1 MTFFARSSDW
11 TRAHK
16 DAAEATPFAGGSQH
30 YFAFLSYSHQDQPL
44 ADWLENQLEK
54 FRVPRHLVG
63 RITDYGAVPRKL
75 TPIFRDLKELPASDD
90 LGTEIKAALLASRF
104 LIVLCSPGAARSR
117 WANAEVEVF
126 KRAHPDGGVFAAIL
140 SGEPFASDMP
150 GREDEECLPHA
161 LRFKYDRRGRP
172 TAKRAEPLAAD
183 LRDPGEARRLGFLKL
198 VAGMLGVG
206 LDDLVRRDEIR
217 RQRRL
222 AAVTAASIAGMVVTS
237 GLAVT
242 AVTARDEA
250 RDQRREAESL
260 VGFMLGDLK
269 GKLEPIGRLDA
280 LDGVGARVLEYYH
293 KQDTAELSDAALL
306 QRSKALTLMADVA
319 NSRGDLDGALRLF
332 HEAMAGTAEAIR
344 RDPKDP
350 QRLFDHAQNVF
361 WTADIA
367 LRRGDFEGAERAFRE
382 YKSLATQMVAL
393 DPDNMKWR
401 METQYADANL
411 GILLLNQRRFAD
423 SALQFAN
430 ALRTIEAIATA
441 DPGNSDYQK
450 SLAESLAWLAD
461 ARSSQGRIDEATSLR
476 ERDVTLLER
485 LFKQSGGDVDYGQ
498 MLVPAHRALARLYF
512 VRGRLDPAIA
522 QVREAVAHSQ
532 QLIDVEPTNS
542 QWLDFSANARLDL
555 ARYLLGSR
563 HSAEAEVQTGAACG
577 LAGQLVAKDG
587 SVAQWRALQRDCLA
601 TQVMLALATGDDARA
616 AALGSQ
622 AVAAANGVKTSD
634 PIEDGYNLAKALRLA
649 GDANQG
655 LGNSATARAD
665 WARALAAIPRTT
677 SERPYEMSERRLILQ
692 RLGRSNELKE
702 LQGKLSA
709 MGYRE
714 AELGIK
720 LRMIRRNGWADRRT
734 QSWNRSIS

>member
-1 MTFFARSSDW
+1 MTFFARSSEW

-44 ADWLENQLEK
+44 ADWLEDQLEK

-90 LGTEIKAALLASRF
+90 LGTEIRAALLASRF
-104 LIVLCSPGAARSR
+104 LVVLCSPDAARSR
-117 WANAEVEVF
+117 WANAEIEAF
-126 KRAHPDGGVFAAIL
+126 KRAHPDGGIFAAIL
-140 SGEPFASDMP
+140 SGEPFASDIP
-150 GREDEECLPHA
+150 GREEEECLPQA
-161 LRFKYDRRGRP
+161 LRLKYDRRGRP

-183 LRDPGEARRLGFLKL
+183 LREPGEARRLGFLKL

-206 LDDLVRRDEIR
+206 LDDLVRRDDIR

-242 AVTARDEA
+242 AITARDQA

-293 KQDTAELSDAALL
+293 KQDTADLPDAALL
-306 QRSKALTLMADVA
+306 QRSRALTLMADVA

-344 RDPKDP
+344 RNPKDP

-367 LRRGDFEGAERAFRE
+367 LRRGDSQGAERAFRE
-382 YKSLATQMVAL
+382 YKTLATKMVAL

-411 GILLLNQRRFAD
+411 GILLFNQRRFGD
-423 SALQFAN
+423 SAVQFEN
-430 ALRTIEAIATA
+430 ALKTIEAISTA

-461 ARSSQGRIDEATSLR
+461 AKANQGRIDEATALR
-476 ERDVTLLER
+476 ERDVALLER
-485 LFKQSGGDVDYGQ
+485 LFAQSGGDVDFGQ
-498 MLVPAHRALARLYF
+498 MLIPAHRTLARLYSM
-512 VRGRLDPAIA
+512 RGRLQPAIA
-522 QVREAVAHSQ
+522 QVREAIVHSQ
-532 QLIDVEPTNS
+532 KLLDVEGTNS
-542 QWLDFSANARLDL
+542 QWLDYSANARLDL
-555 ARYLLGSR
+555 AQYFILSGRNAD
-563 HSAEAEVQTGAACG
+563 AEKETATACG
-577 LAGQLVAKDG
+577 LARQLVAKDG
-587 SVAQWRALQRDCLA
+587 SVAQWRALQRDCLM
-601 TQVMLALATGDDARA
+601 TRVQLALA
-616 AALGSQ
+616 S
-622 AVAAANGVKTSD
+622 
-634 PIEDGYNLAKALRLA
+634 EDGAQALSLSGQAIDMATRVKSTDPVEDRYALAKTLRLA
-649 GDANQG
+649 GDADRAA
-655 LGNSATARAD
+655 GNAASARNH
-665 WARALAAIPRTT
+665 WARALAAIPGTV
-677 SERPYEMSERRLILQ
+677 SERPAELNERRLILE
-692 RLGRSNELKE
+692 RLGQAKEMRQLEERLAAMRYGSAISPNEG
-702 LQGKLSA
+702 QGGK
-709 MGYRE
+709 R
-714 AELGIK
+714 
-720 LRMIRRNGWADRRT
+720 
-734 QSWNRSIS
+734 

>member
-1 MTFFARSSDW
+1 MMVKGLTLIAGAAMTFFARSSEW

-16 DAAEATPFAGGSQH
+16 DASEATPFAGGSQH
-30 YFAFLSYSHQDQPL
+30 YFAFLSYSHQDRAL
-44 ADWLENQLEK
+44 ADWLQDQLEK

-90 LGTEIKAALLASRF
+90 LGSEIKAALLASRF
-104 LIVLCSPGAARSR
+104 LVVLCSPDAARSR
-117 WANAEVEVF
+117 WANAEIEAF
-126 KRAHPDGGVFAAIL
+126 KRVHPDGGIFAAIL

-150 GREDEECLPHA
+150 GREEEECLPQA
-161 LRFKYDRRGRP
+161 LRLKYDRRGRP

-183 LRDPGEARRLGFLKL
+183 LREPGEARRLGFLKL

-206 LDDLVRRDEIR
+206 LDDLVRRDDIR

-237 GLAVT
+237 GLAAT
-242 AVTARDEA
+242 AITARDEA
-250 RDQRREAESL
+250 RDQRRQAESL
-260 VGFMLGDLK
+260 VGYMLGDLK

-280 LDGVGARVLEYYH
+280 LDGVGGRVLEYYH
-293 KQDTAELSDAALL
+293 QQDTADLPDSALL

-367 LRRGDFEGAERAFRE
+367 LRRGDSQRAERAFRE

-411 GILLLNQRRFAD
+411 GILLFNQRRFAD
-423 SALQFAN
+423 AASQFEN
-430 ALRTIEAIATA
+430 ALRTIQAIATA
-441 DPGNSDYQK
+441 DPGSSDYQK

-461 ARSSQGRIDEATSLR
+461 AKFSQGRIEEATTLR
-476 ERDVTLLER
+476 ERDVALLER
-485 LFKQSGGDVDYGQ
+485 LFKQSRGDVDYGK

-512 VRGRLDPAIA
+512 VRGSIGPAIA
-522 QVREAVAHSQ
+522 QVREAVGHSQ
-532 QLIDVEPTNS
+532 QLLSVERTNS
-542 QWLDFSANARLDL
+542 EWLDYSANARLDL
-555 ARYLLGSR
+555 ARYLLESGL
-563 HSAEAEVQTGAACG
+563 SAEAESEAAAACG
-577 LAGQLVAKDG
+577 LARQLLAKDG
-587 SVAQWRALQRDCLA
+587 SVAQWRALQRDCLV
-601 TQVMLALATGDDARA
+601 TQVMLALGSNDASRA
-616 AALGSQ
+616 AALSNE
-622 AVAAANGVKTSD
+622 AVATANAVKTSD
-634 PIEDGYNLAKALRLA
+634 PIEDGLGLAKALRLA
-649 GDANQG
+649 GNVNQR
-655 LGNSATARAD
+655 LGNSAAARAE
-665 WARALAAIPRTT
+665 WTRALTAIPRTA
-677 SERPYEMSERRLILQ
+677 SERPSEMSERRLIL
-692 RLGRSNELKE
+692 RCLGRADEAKALKI
-702 LQGKLSA
+702 KLDA

-714 AELGIK
+714 SGLEI
-720 LRMIRRNGWADRRT
+720 I
-734 QSWNRSIS
+734 

>member
-1 MTFFARSSDW
+1 MTFFARSSEW

-16 DAAEATPFAGGSQH
+16 DASEATPFAGGSQH

-44 ADWLENQLEK
+44 ADWLEDQLEK

-90 LGTEIKAALLASRF
+90 LGTEIKAALSASRF
-104 LIVLCSPGAARSR
+104 LVVLCSPGAARSR
-117 WANAEVEVF
+117 WANAEIEAF
-126 KRAHPDGGVFAAIL
+126 KRAHPEGGVFAAIL
-140 SGEPFASDMP
+140 SGEPFASDTP
-150 GREDEECLPHA
+150 GREEEECLPHA

-183 LRDPGEARRLGFLKL
+183 LREPGEARRLGFLKL

-242 AVTARDEA
+242 AITARDEA

-280 LDGVGARVLEYYH
+280 LDGVGSRVLEYYH
-293 KQDTAELSDAALL
+293 KQDTADLPDAALL

-367 LRRGDFEGAERAFRE
+367 LRRGDSRGAERAFRQ
-382 YKSLATQMVAL
+382 YKTLATQMVAL
-393 DPDNMKWR
+393 EPDNMKWR

-411 GILLLNQRRFAD
+411 GILLFNQRRFED
-423 SALQFAN
+423 SAAQFEN
-430 ALRTIEAIATA
+430 ALKTIEAIATA

-461 ARSSQGRIDEATSLR
+461 AKSSQGRISEATALR
-476 ERDVTLLER
+476 ERDVALLER

-498 MLVPAHRALARLYF
+498 MLVPAHTALARLYF
-512 VRGRLDPAIA
+512 VRGRLEPAIA

-532 QLIDVEPTNS
+532 QLLDIERTNS

-555 ARYLLGSR
+555 ARYYLGAGRSAD
-563 HSAEAEVQTGAACG
+563 AEAETDAACG
-577 LAGQLVAKDG
+577 LARQLVAKDRG
-587 SVAQWRALQRDCLA
+587 VAQWRALQRDCVV
-601 TQVMLALATGDDARA
+601 TQLLLALASGDFARA
-616 AALGSQ
+616 GALSTQ
-622 AVAAANGVKTSD
+622 AVAAAGGVKTSD
-634 PIEDGYNLAKALRLA
+634 PIEDGYGLAKALRLA
-649 GDANQG
+649 GDSNQR
-655 LGNSATARAD
+655 LGNAAAARAD
-665 WARALAAIPRTT
+665 WTRALAAIPRTT
-677 SERPYEMSERRLILQ
+677 SERPSEMSERRSILQ
-692 RLGRSNELKE
+692 RLGRSNEARD
-702 LQGKLSA
+702 LQSKLAS

-714 AELGIK
+714 PGLEI
-720 LRMIRRNGWADRRT
+720 I
-734 QSWNRSIS
+734 

>member
-1 MTFFARSSDW
+1 MTFFARSSEW

-44 ADWLENQLEK
+44 ADWLEDQLEK

-90 LGTEIKAALLASRF
+90 LGTEIKAALGASRF
-104 LIVLCSPGAARSR
+104 LVVLCSPGAARSR
-117 WANAEVEVF
+117 WANAEIEAF
-126 KRAHPDGGVFAAIL
+126 KRAHPEGGVFAAIL
-140 SGEPFASDMP
+140 SGEPFASDIA
-150 GREDEECLPHA
+150 GREEEECLPPA
-161 LRFKYDRRGRP
+161 LRLKYDRRGRP
-172 TAKRAEPLAAD
+172 TTKRAEPLAAD
-183 LRDPGEARRLGFLKL
+183 LREPGEARRLGFLKL

-206 LDDLVRRDEIR
+206 LDDLVRRDDIR

-222 AAVTAASIAGMVVTS
+222 AAVTAASIVGMVVTS

-242 AVTARDEA
+242 AITARDEA

-280 LDGVGARVLEYYH
+280 LDGVGSRVLEYYH
-293 KQDTAELSDAALL
+293 KQDTADLPDAALL

-367 LRRGDFEGAERAFRE
+367 LRRGDSQGAERAFRE
-382 YKSLATQMVAL
+382 YKTLATKMVAL

-411 GILLLNQRRFAD
+411 GILLFNQRRFED
-423 SALQFAN
+423 SAAQFEN
-430 ALRTIEAIATA
+430 ALKTIEAIATA

-461 ARSSQGRIDEATSLR
+461 AKSSQGRISEATALR
-476 ERDVTLLER
+476 ERDVALLER

-498 MLVPAHRALARLYF
+498 MLVPAHSALARLYF
-512 VRGRLDPAIA
+512 VRGRLEPAIA
-522 QVREAVAHSQ
+522 HVREAVAQSQ
-532 QLIDVEPTNS
+532 QLLDIERTNS
-542 QWLDFSANARLDL
+542 QWLDFSANSRLDL
-555 ARYLLGSR
+555 ARYYLGAGRSPD
-563 HSAEAEVQTGAACG
+563 AEAEAGAACG
-577 LAGQLVAKDG
+577 LARQLVAKDG
-587 SVAQWRALQRDCLA
+587 GVAQWRALERDCVL
-601 TQVMLALATGDDARA
+601 TQLLLALASSDFVRA
-616 AALGSQ
+616 EALSKQG
-622 AVAAANGVKTSD
+622 VAAASRVKTSD
-634 PIEDGYNLAKALRLA
+634 PIADGYALAKALRLA
-649 GDANQG
+649 GDANQR
-655 LGNSATARAD
+655 LGRSAAAQGD
-665 WARALAAIPRTT
+665 WTRALAAIPRTT
-677 SERPYEMSERRLILQ
+677 SERPSEMSERGTIMQ
-692 RLGRSNELKE
+692 RLGRSNEAKD
-702 LQGKLSA
+702 LQGKLAS

-714 AELGIK
+714 PGSGI
-720 LRMIRRNGWADRRT
+720 
-734 QSWNRSIS
+734 S